1 MATLALSL
9 TTATKADRA
18 GGRLALEA
26 PSFRTIEPV
35 TEPVAYERAVYQPS
49 RRAGPVAALASAAV
63 LLATGAALATLSIV
77 AQQKEQQRLTVVAM
91 KQLDTTPPPPP
102 PPAKSL
108 DKPVTPPE
116 QAFVPKPMI
125 TLPAP
130 GPQNVAMDLPPPIQP
145 SVVEAPRVA
154 VPNAPVAAA
163 PVAATPVEGGDLSSQ
178 VISARPPVY
187 PIDARRRREQGT
199 VKLRVLVG
207 PDGRVEDLQIAVS
220 SGSDQ
225 LDKAALTAVRRWRW
239 APQKQNG
246 QPVAVRGMVPVT
258 FALA

>member
-77 AQQKEQQRLTVVAM
+77 AQHKEQQRLTVVAM
-91 KQLDTTPPPPP
+91 KQLDLTPPPPP

-125 TLPAP
+125 TLPTP
-130 GPQNVAMDLPPPIQP
+130 GPQKVAMDLPPPIQP
-145 SVVEAPRVA
+145 SVVEVPRVP
-154 VPNAPVAAA
+154 VPNAPVEAA

-220 SGSDQ
+220 SGSEQ